1 MFVCTAGRT
10 GGLCRQVLMSVMLK
24 SVFWSKKPIQ
34 QTKVKIYFWTVLYK
48 PNQIPI
54 WGYLILI
61 FVHVTVSHGRILT
74 VWSVVLVG
82 DYLFLLWPNLL
93 YMSLLCDCAWSGGAE
108 MYWICKYGGIMCL
121 YYRLTLICIWMSQM
135 YHIALLS
142 PFLHWV
148 LWITASHYCDRWCI
162 YL

>member
-1 MFVCTAGRT
+1 MHPDIS
-10 GGLCRQVLMSVMLK
+10 VLYCVMIKCL
-24 SVFWSKKPIQ
+24 FWSKKPIQ
-34 QTKVKIYFWTVLYK
+34 PTKLKIYFCTDLQTNSNSRLFGSTVM
-48 PNQIPI
+48 
-54 WGYLILI
+54 I
-61 FVHVTVSHGRILT
+61 FVCVTVSRGRIHT
-74 VWSVVLVG
+74 VWSVVLVV
-82 DYLFLLWPNLL
+82 DNLFMLWLNLL
-93 YMSLLCDCAWSGGAE
+93 YMSLLSDCAWSSGAE

-135 YHIALLS
+135 YHIALPS